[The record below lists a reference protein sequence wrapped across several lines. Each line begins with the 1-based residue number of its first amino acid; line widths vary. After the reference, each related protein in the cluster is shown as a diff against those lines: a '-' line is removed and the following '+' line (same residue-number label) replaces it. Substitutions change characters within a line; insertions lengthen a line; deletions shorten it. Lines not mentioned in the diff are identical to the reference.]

1 MSSSKKFAEEKLDAL
16 KVQMKSVSE
25 AIDLIGK
32 AGVEKIGEEAKLSL
46 ESFKALGLAP
56 PQVQIALLAIDTLK
70 KMISGIGEA
79 VSFLNMLAGYN
90 RLKEK
95 ASDLRMQADRYTKAI
110 ARIDGR
116 IELVKTLDELDDQ
129 RWDYVSEFSNLVA
142 DFEKISSDFKQDKS
156 IAVEDRAGAAIARIA
171 NVIKYL
177 NTVQR

>member
-1 MSSSKKFAEEKLDAL
+1 
-16 KVQMKSVSE
+16 
-25 AIDLIGK
+25 
-32 AGVEKIGEEAKLSL
+32 
-46 ESFKALGLAP
+46 
-56 PQVQIALLAIDTLK
+56 
-70 KMISGIGEA
+70 MISGIGEA